1 MALDDG
7 DEVIFASQ
15 INDEG
20 EIITV
25 TDKGYAKR
33 SLALD
38 YEISLRNRKGLD
50 AYIVH
55 QSGQIETINTEA
67 IMIESRLSP
76 GKPYALVVMGDVI
89 TQLLADNS

>member
-38 YEISLRNRKGLD
+38 YEISLRNRKGLKTFD
-50 AYIVH
+50 FRKNGSNGSCIA
-55 QSGQIETINTEA
+55 G
-67 IMIESRLSP
+67 
-76 GKPYALVVMGDVI
+76 ALW
-89 TQLLADNS
+89 